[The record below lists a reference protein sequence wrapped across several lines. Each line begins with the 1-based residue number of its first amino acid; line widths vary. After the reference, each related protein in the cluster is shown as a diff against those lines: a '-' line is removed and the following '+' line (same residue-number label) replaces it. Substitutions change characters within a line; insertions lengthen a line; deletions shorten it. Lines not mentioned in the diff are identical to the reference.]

1 MGTCRATA
9 LIIIPLDVRPPRCS
23 LQRGSPLQSQ
33 QCTSMYSSP
42 RHSLVV
48 AVGAAEGTGAAA
60 RLCCWSPVFKPAE
73 PSPRAGC
80 PGYSVVQPKGVV
92 VKRRLDP
99 RRMLWEVMGI

>member
-1 MGTCRATA
+1 MCVPPVALSSAALPFRVSNARQCIPAQGTRLLWPWA
-9 LIIIPLDVRPPRCS
+9 
-23 LQRGSPLQSQ
+23 LQSEPEQ
-33 QCTSMYSSP
+33 QPGC
-42 RHSLVV
+42 
-48 AVGAAEGTGAAA
+48 AVGPQ
-60 RLCCWSPVFKPAE
+60 CFKPAE